1 MLIINKMFYNIS
13 GFAKQIFCCKAR
25 FYGYK
30 MFHDRAY
37 SLFSPTKIRLTFL
50 IGIFSAFNFGS
61 FSFFFTIKRGNIY
74 MTDMCFLLNW

>member
-13 GFAKQIFCCKAR
+13 GFAKQIFWCKAR

-30 MFHDRAY
+30 MFHGRAY
-37 SLFSPTKIRLTFL
+37 FLFFPAKSRLTFL